1 MKAGNGSFETKK
13 HALCSV
19 PFFRSKKI
27 VCHFLVPPM
36 SVMVP
41 DCLRT
46 QESSCARRH
55 CSQLAM
61 FINCSVGAQCL
72 SAELKSVYF
81 YAVKALNEISRCSVL
96 KDFNSMNCNIM
107 FTACVKLHA
116 SSIFLCIHAWMPY
129 CVSYFREVY
138 AVSIVGPFPTA
149 VTNLL
154 DLRRL

>member
-27 VCHFLVPPM
+27 VCHIQVPPM

-41 DCLRT
+41 DCSRT
-46 QESSCARRH
+46 EESSCARRH

-72 SAELKSVYF
+72 SAGTK
-81 YAVKALNEISRCSVL
+81 ISL
-96 KDFNSMNCNIM
+96 
-107 FTACVKLHA
+107 
-116 SSIFLCIHAWMPY
+116 FLC
-129 CVSYFREVY
+129 SE
-138 AVSIVGPFPTA
+138 SIE
-149 VTNLL
+149 
-154 DLRRL
+154 